1 MFDER
6 QFYING
12 KWVDSHSNRTL
23 DVVNPATT
31 KPFATITLGDE
42 RDVDAAV
49 AAARS
54 AFTDFAE
61 TSRDERI
68 ALLEAVIHA
77 YEQRSD
83 ELADVLRQEM
93 GAPVQLCKNAQVPSG
108 RGHLEAA
115 LRALK
120 EFDFEE
126 RVGSTTVY
134 HEPIG
139 VCALITPWNWPLNQ
153 IAAKVAPALA
163 AGCSM
168 ILKPSEIAP
177 LSAMVFARVMEDAG
191 VPAGVFNLVNGDG
204 PVVGNALSSHP
215 DVDMVSF
222 TGSTRAGIEVA
233 RNAAATVKRV
243 SQELGGKSANIV
255 LDDADLETTI
265 RRDVQAMY
273 SNSGQSCNAGSR
285 MLVPS
290 ALLNEVVTIARTATD
305 EVIVGDPADPDTMVG
320 PVVSA
325 QQFDKVNDL
334 IRSGIEEGATVI
346 AGGPG
351 RQEGLDTGYYVK
363 PTVFSDVTP
372 AMRIA
377 REEIFGPVL
386 VIMPYDTVDEAVAI
400 ANDSEYGLS
409 GWSRPETTTAHVTWP
424 DDYGREWFT
433 SMAPRSTRTLP
444 SEATS
449 SRGTVESSGSSA
461 CTSSWR

>member
-177 LSAMVFARVMEDAG
+177 LSAWCSRESWKMQ
-191 VPAGVFNLVNGDG
+191 G
-204 PVVGNALSSHP
+204 P
-215 DVDMVSF
+215 
-222 TGSTRAGIEVA
+222 
-233 RNAAATVKRV
+233 
-243 SQELGGKSANIV
+243 
-255 LDDADLETTI
+255 
-265 RRDVQAMY
+265 RRCL
-273 SNSGQSCNAGSR
+273 QS
-285 MLVPS
+285 
-290 ALLNEVVTIARTATD
+290 
-305 EVIVGDPADPDTMVG
+305 
-320 PVVSA
+320 
-325 QQFDKVNDL
+325 
-334 IRSGIEEGATVI
+334 
-346 AGGPG
+346 
-351 RQEGLDTGYYVK
+351 RQ
-363 PTVFSDVTP
+363 
-372 AMRIA
+372 R
-377 REEIFGPVL
+377 
-386 VIMPYDTVDEAVAI
+386 
-400 ANDSEYGLS
+400 
-409 GWSRPETTTAHVTWP
+409 
-424 DDYGREWFT
+424 
-433 SMAPRSTRTLP
+433 
-444 SEATS
+444 
-449 SRGTVESSGSSA
+449 
-461 CTSSWR
+461 

>member
-1 MFDER
+1 
-6 QFYING
+6 
-12 KWVDSHSNRTL
+12 
-23 DVVNPATT
+23 
-31 KPFATITLGDE
+31 
-42 RDVDAAV
+42 
-49 AAARS
+49 
-54 AFTDFAE
+54 
-61 TSRDERI
+61 
-68 ALLEAVIHA
+68 
-77 YEQRSD
+77 
-83 ELADVLRQEM
+83 
-93 GAPVQLCKNAQVPSG
+93 
-108 RGHLEAA
+108 
-115 LRALK
+115 
-120 EFDFEE
+120 
-126 RVGSTTVY
+126 
-134 HEPIG
+134 
-139 VCALITPWNWPLNQ
+139 
-153 IAAKVAPALA
+153 
-163 AGCSM
+163 
-168 ILKPSEIAP
+168 
-177 LSAMVFARVMEDAG
+177 
-191 VPAGVFNLVNGDG
+191 
-204 PVVGNALSSHP
+204 
-215 DVDMVSF
+215 MVSF

-409 GWSRPETTTAHVTWP
+409 GMVSSRNHDRARNVARRLRTGMVHINGAPLDQNAP
-424 DDYGREWFT
+424 FGGYKQSGNGREFGKFGMHEFLEMKSVFDEADRT
-433 SMAPRSTRTLP
+433 LAGGGAVTRTLLRA
-444 SEATS
+444 SHLIK
-449 SRGTVESSGSSA
+449 ESSPAGPA
-461 CTSSWR
+461 V